1 MAQDKEK
8 VSQLTKD
15 KEALAVELERQE
27 RQKRVTEVLQGAGFD
42 PEFYRLVGS
51 EKMSD
56 GQRVNVVE
64 KSPSR
69 LLSWGW
75 VFFLS
80 VVSVFS
86 GFRLFYASHF
96 TWDTLVLMVI
106 TTFVLLINFYRV
118 FKLGFSHIDYEEN
131 VFLYKRV
138 PTIRNF
144 FFWFFG
150 VCSLSAYITVSFLIF
165 DVFLGSLIGG
175 NNSKLYSR
183 GEGNLYGLTIFVG
196 LGVVFLV
203 ILMSRLNVLRE
214 KGSKVNLVYKE
225 FVVMFVR
232 TISTTAVLS
241 FVTLTVTAIMLVKLG
256 YIR

>member
-1 MAQDKEK
+1 MTQDNKK
-8 VSQLTKD
+8 VSQST
-15 KEALAVELERQE
+15 KEALSVELKRQE
-27 RQKRVTEVLQGAGFD
+27 RQERVTEVLQGVGFD

-56 GQRVNVVE
+56 GQRVDVVE
-64 KSPSR
+64 KIPSR
-69 LLSWGW
+69 LISWGW

-80 VVSVFS
+80 VISVFS

-106 TTFVLLINFYRV
+106 TTFVLLFNFYRV
-118 FKLGFSHIDYEEN
+118 FKIDFTHIDY
-131 VFLYKRV
+131 RV
-138 PTIRNF
+138 STIRNF

-150 VCSLSAYITVSFLIF
+150 VCSLSAYISVSFLIF
-165 DVFLGSLIGG
+165 DIFLGSLIGG
-175 NNSKLYSR
+175 NSSKLYSR
-183 GEGNLYGLTIFVG
+183 TEGTLYNTTLFVG
-196 LGVVFLV
+196 LCVVFLV
-203 ILMSRLNVLRE
+203 ILMSRLNVFRE

-241 FVTLTVTAIMLVKLG
+241 FVTLIVTSIMLVKLG

>member
-1 MAQDKEK
+1 MTQDNKK
-8 VSQLTKD
+8 VSQST
-15 KEALAVELERQE
+15 KEALFVELERQE
-27 RQKRVTEVLQGAGFD
+27 RQERVTEVLQGAGFD

-80 VVSVFS
+80 VLSVFS

-106 TTFVLLINFYRV
+106 TSLVLLFNFYKV
-118 FKLGFSHIDYEEN
+118 FKSGFSHD
-131 VFLYKRV
+131 KRV

-150 VCSLSAYITVSFLIF
+150 VCGLSAYIAVSFLIF

-175 NNSKLYSR
+175 NSSKLYSR
-183 GEGNLYGLTIFVG
+183 SEGTLYNTTLFVG

-232 TISTTAVLS
+232 TISTT
-241 FVTLTVTAIMLVKLG
+241 FVISSVSLIVTSIMLVKLG

>member
-1 MAQDKEK
+1 MTQDNKK
-8 VSQLTKD
+8 VSQSTQ
-15 KEALAVELERQE
+15 EALSVESERQE
-27 RQKRVTEVLQGAGFD
+27 RQERVTEVLQGAGFD

-51 EKMSD
+51 EEMSD

-64 KSPSR
+64 KSNSW

-80 VVSVFS
+80 VLSVFS

-96 TWDTLVLMVI
+96 TWDTLVFMVM
-106 TTFVLLINFYRV
+106 TTFVLLFNFYKV
-118 FKLGFSHIDYEEN
+118 FKSGFYHD
-131 VFLYKRV
+131 KRV
-138 PTIRNF
+138 STIRNF

-150 VCSLSAYITVSFLIF
+150 VCSLSAYISVSFLIF

-175 NNSKLYSR
+175 NSSKLYSR
-183 GEGNLYGLTIFVG
+183 SEGTLYNITLVVG

-203 ILMSRLNVLRE
+203 ILISRLNVLRE

-241 FVTLTVTAIMLVKLG
+241 FVTLIVTAIMLVKLG
-256 YIR
+256 YIH

>member
-1 MAQDKEK
+1 MTQDNKK
-8 VSQLTKD
+8 VSQST
-15 KEALAVELERQE
+15 KEALSVELERQE
-27 RQKRVTEVLQGAGFD
+27 RQERVTEVLQGAGFD

-80 VVSVFS
+80 VISVFS

-96 TWDTLVLMVI
+96 TWDTFVFMVI
-106 TTFVLLINFYRV
+106 TTLVLLFNFYRV
-118 FKLGFSHIDYEEN
+118 FKSGFSND
-131 VFLYKRV
+131 KRV

-150 VCSLSAYITVSFLIF
+150 VCSLSAYISLSFVIF

-175 NNSKLYSR
+175 NSSKLYSR
-183 GEGNLYGLTIFVG
+183 SEGTLYNTTLFVG
-196 LGVVFLV
+196 LGVVLLV
-203 ILMSRLNVLRE
+203 ILMSRLNVFRE

-241 FVTLTVTAIMLVKLG
+241 FVTLIVTAIMLVKLG

>member
-1 MAQDKEK
+1 MTQDNKK
-8 VSQLTKD
+8 VSQST
-15 KEALAVELERQE
+15 KEALSVELERQE
-27 RQKRVTEVLQGAGFD
+27 RQERVTEVLQGVGFD

-96 TWDTLVLMVI
+96 TWDTFVLMVI
-106 TTFVLLINFYRV
+106 TSFVLLINFYRV
-118 FKLGFSHIDYEEN
+118 FKLDFTHIDY
-131 VFLYKRV
+131 RV
-138 PTIRNF
+138 STIRNF

-150 VCSLSAYITVSFLIF
+150 VCSLSAYIAVSFLIF
-165 DVFLGSLIGG
+165 DVFLGSMIGG
-175 NNSKLYSR
+175 NSSKLYSR
-183 GEGNLYGLTIFVG
+183 SEGALYNTILVVG

-225 FVVMFVR
+225 FVVMFAR
-232 TISTTAVLS
+232 TISTTTVLS
-241 FVTLTVTAIMLVKLG
+241 FVTLIVTAIMLVKLG

>member
-1 MAQDKEK
+1 MTQNSKK
-8 VSQLTKD
+8 VPQST
-15 KEALAVELERQE
+15 KEALSVESERQE
-27 RQKRVTEVLQGAGFD
+27 RQERVTEVLQGAGFD

-80 VVSVFS
+80 VLSVFS

-96 TWDTLVLMVI
+96 TWDTFVFMVI
-106 TTFVLLINFYRV
+106 TTLVLLFNFYRV
-118 FKLGFSHIDYEEN
+118 FKLGFSHD
-131 VFLYKRV
+131 KRV
-138 PTIRNF
+138 PAIRNF

-150 VCSLSAYITVSFLIF
+150 VCSLSAYISLSFVIF

-175 NNSKLYSR
+175 NSSKLYSR

-203 ILMSRLNVLRE
+203 ILMSRLNVFRE

-241 FVTLTVTAIMLVKLG
+241 FVTLIVTAIMLVKLG

>member
-1 MAQDKEK
+1 MTQDNKK
-8 VSQLTKD
+8 VSQSTKGS
-15 KEALAVELERQE
+15 LSVELERQE
-27 RQKRVTEVLQGAGFD
+27 RQERVTEVLQGAGFD

-69 LLSWGW
+69 LLSCGW

-80 VVSVFS
+80 VVSMFS

-96 TWDTLVLMVI
+96 TWDTFVLMVI
-106 TTFVLLINFYRV
+106 TSLVLLINFYRV
-118 FKLGFSHIDYEEN
+118 FKLDFTHIDY
-131 VFLYKRV
+131 RV
-138 PTIRNF
+138 STIRNF

-150 VCSLSAYITVSFLIF
+150 VCGLSAYISVSFLIF

-175 NNSKLYSR
+175 NSSKLYSR
-183 GEGNLYGLTIFVG
+183 SEGTLYNTTLVVG

-203 ILMSRLNVLRE
+203 ILMSRLNVLRDN
-214 KGSKVNLVYKE
+214 GSKVNLVYKE

-232 TISTTAVLS
+232 TISTTVVLS
-241 FVTLTVTAIMLVKLG
+241 FVTLIVTAIMLVKLG

>member
-1 MAQDKEK
+1 MTQDNKK
-8 VSQLTKD
+8 VSQST
-15 KEALAVELERQE
+15 KEALFVELERQE
-27 RQKRVTEVLQGAGFD
+27 RQERVTEVLQGAGFD

-80 VVSVFS
+80 VLSVFS

-106 TTFVLLINFYRV
+106 TSLVLLFNFYRV
-118 FKLGFSHIDYEEN
+118 FKSCFSHDKS
-131 VFLYKRV
+131 VS
-138 PTIRNF
+138 TIRNF

-150 VCSLSAYITVSFLIF
+150 VCGLSAYIAVSFLIF

-175 NNSKLYSR
+175 NSSKLYSR
-183 GEGNLYGLTIFVG
+183 SEGTLYNTTLVVG

-232 TISTTAVLS
+232 TISTTTVLS
-241 FVTLTVTAIMLVKLG
+241 FVTLIVTAIMLEKLG

>member
-1 MAQDKEK
+1 MAQDNKK
-8 VSQLTKD
+8 VSRST
-15 KEALAVELERQE
+15 KEALSVESERQD
-27 RQKRVTEVLQGAGFD
+27 RQERVTEVLQGAGFD

-80 VVSVFS
+80 VLSVFS

-96 TWDTLVLMVI
+96 TWDTFVLMVI
-106 TTFVLLINFYRV
+106 TSLVLLINFYRV
-118 FKLGFSHIDYEEN
+118 FKSCFSHDKS
-131 VFLYKRV
+131 VS
-138 PTIRNF
+138 TIRNL

-150 VCSLSAYITVSFLIF
+150 VCGLSAYIAVSFLIF

-175 NNSKLYSR
+175 NSSKLYSR
-183 GEGNLYGLTIFVG
+183 SEGALYNTTLVVG

-203 ILMSRLNVLRE
+203 ILMSRLNVFRE

-232 TISTTAVLS
+232 TISTTSAIS
-241 FVTLTVTAIMLVKLG
+241 FVTLLVTSIMLVKLG

>member
-1 MAQDKEK
+1 MTQDSKK
-8 VSQLTKD
+8 VSQSTQ
-15 KEALAVELERQE
+15 EALSVESERQE
-27 RQKRVTEVLQGAGFD
+27 RQERVTEVLQGAGFD

-80 VVSVFS
+80 VLSVFS
-86 GFRLFYASHF
+86 GFRLFYAYHF

-106 TTFVLLINFYRV
+106 TTFVLLFNFYRV
-118 FKLGFSHIDYEEN
+118 FKIDFTHIDY
-131 VFLYKRV
+131 RV
-138 PTIRNF
+138 STICNF

-150 VCSLSAYITVSFLIF
+150 VCSLSAYISVSFLIF
-165 DVFLGSLIGG
+165 DIFLGSLIGG
-175 NNSKLYSR
+175 NSSKLYSR
-183 GEGNLYGLTIFVG
+183 TEGTLYNTTLFVG

-203 ILMSRLNVLRE
+203 ILMSRLNVFRE

-232 TISTTAVLS
+232 TISTT
-241 FVTLTVTAIMLVKLG
+241 FVISSVSLIVTAIMLVKLG

>member
-1 MAQDKEK
+1 MTQDNKK
-8 VSQLTKD
+8 VSQST
-15 KEALAVELERQE
+15 KEALSVESERRERQE
-27 RQKRVTEVLQGAGFD
+27 CVTEVLQGAGFD

-56 GQRVNVVE
+56 GQRVNVVQ

-80 VVSVFS
+80 VISVFS

-96 TWDTLVLMVI
+96 TWDTLVLMTI
-106 TTFVLLINFYRV
+106 TSLVLLFNFYRV
-118 FKLGFSHIDYEEN
+118 FKSGFSHIDYEEN

-150 VCSLSAYITVSFLIF
+150 VCGLGAYISVSFLIF

-175 NNSKLYSR
+175 NSSKLYLR
-183 GEGNLYGLTIFVG
+183 GEGTLYNTTIFVG
-196 LGVVFLV
+196 LCVVFLV
-203 ILMSRLNVLRE
+203 ILMSRLNVFRE

-232 TISTTAVLS
+232 TISTTAVFS

>member
-1 MAQDKEK
+1 MTQNNKK
-8 VSQLTKD
+8 VSQSTQ
-15 KEALAVELERQE
+15 EALFVESERQD
-27 RQKRVTEVLQGAGFD
+27 RQERVTEVLQGAGFD

-80 VVSVFS
+80 VLSVFS
-86 GFRLFYASHF
+86 GLFYASHF

-106 TTFVLLINFYRV
+106 TTFVLLFNFYKV
-118 FKLGFSHIDYEEN
+118 FKSGFSHD
-131 VFLYKRV
+131 KSV

-150 VCSLSAYITVSFLIF
+150 VCSLSAYISVSFLIF

-175 NNSKLYSR
+175 NSSKLYSR
-183 GEGNLYGLTIFVG
+183 SEGTLYNITLVVG

-203 ILMSRLNVLRE
+203 ILMSRLNIFRE
-214 KGSKVNLVYKE
+214 KGYKVNLVYKE

-232 TISTTAVLS
+232 TISTTSAIS
-241 FVTLTVTAIMLVKLG
+241 FVTLLVTAIMLVKLG

>member
-1 MAQDKEK
+1 MTQDNKK
-8 VSQLTKD
+8 VSQST
-15 KEALAVELERQE
+15 KEALSVESERQE
-27 RQKRVTEVLQGAGFD
+27 RQECVTEVLQGAGFD

-80 VVSVFS
+80 VLSVFS
-86 GFRLFYASHF
+86 GFRLFYSSHF
-96 TWDTLVLMVI
+96 TWDTIVLMVI
-106 TTFVLLINFYRV
+106 TTFVLLFNFYRV
-118 FKLGFSHIDYEEN
+118 FKLGFSHD
-131 VFLYKRV
+131 KSV

-150 VCSLSAYITVSFLIF
+150 ICGLSAYIAVSFLIF

-175 NNSKLYSR
+175 NSSKLYSR
-183 GEGNLYGLTIFVG
+183 SEGTLYNATLVVG

-203 ILMSRLNVLRE
+203 ILMSRLNFLRE

-232 TISTTAVLS
+232 TISTTTLLS
-241 FVTLTVTAIMLVKLG
+241 FVTLIVTAIMLVKLG

>member
-1 MAQDKEK
+1 MTQDNKK
-8 VSQLTKD
+8 VSQST
-15 KEALAVELERQE
+15 KEALFVELERQE
-27 RQKRVTEVLQGAGFD
+27 RQERVTEVLQGAGFD

-80 VVSVFS
+80 VLSVFS

-96 TWDTLVLMVI
+96 TWDTFVLMVI
-106 TTFVLLINFYRV
+106 TSRVLLFNFYKV
-118 FKLGFSHIDYEEN
+118 FKSGFSHD
-131 VFLYKRV
+131 KRV
-138 PTIRNF
+138 QTIRNF

-150 VCSLSAYITVSFLIF
+150 VCGLSAYIAVSFLIF

-175 NNSKLYSR
+175 NSSKLYSR
-183 GEGNLYGLTIFVG
+183 SEGTLYNTTLFVG

-232 TISTTAVLS
+232 TISTT
-241 FVTLTVTAIMLVKLG
+241 FVISSVSLIVTSIMLVKLG

>member
-1 MAQDKEK
+1 MTQDNKK
-8 VSQLTKD
+8 VSQSTK
-15 KEALAVELERQE
+15 EVLFVESERQE
-27 RQKRVTEVLQGAGFD
+27 RQERVTEVLQGAGFD

-51 EKMSD
+51 EEMSD

-80 VVSVFS
+80 VISVFS

-106 TTFVLLINFYRV
+106 TTFVLLFNFYKV
-118 FKLGFSHIDYEEN
+118 FKLGFTHHDYEDN
-131 VFLYKRV
+131 VFLYKHV
-138 PTIRNF
+138 QTIRKF

-150 VCSLSAYITVSFLIF
+150 VCGLSAYISLSFLIF

-175 NNSKLYSR
+175 NSSKLYSR
-183 GEGNLYGLTIFVG
+183 GEGTLYNTTLFVG

-203 ILMSRLNVLRE
+203 ILMSRLNIFRE
-214 KGSKVNLVYKE
+214 KGYKVNLVYKE
-225 FVVMFVR
+225 FVVMFLR
-232 TISTTAVLS
+232 TISTTSAIS
-241 FVTLTVTAIMLVKLG
+241 FVTLLVTAIMLVKLG

>member
-1 MAQDKEK
+1 MTQGNRK
-8 VSQLTKD
+8 VSQST
-15 KEALAVELERQE
+15 KEALSVELERQE
-27 RQKRVTEVLQGAGFD
+27 RQERVTEVLQGAGFD

-80 VVSVFS
+80 VLSVFS

-106 TTFVLLINFYRV
+106 TTFVLLFNFYRV
-118 FKLGFSHIDYEEN
+118 FKIDFTHIDY
-131 VFLYKRV
+131 RV
-138 PTIRNF
+138 STIRNF

-150 VCSLSAYITVSFLIF
+150 VCSLSAYISVSFLIF
-165 DVFLGSLIGG
+165 DIFLGSLIGG
-175 NNSKLYSR
+175 NSSKLYSR
-183 GEGNLYGLTIFVG
+183 TEGTLYNTTLFVG

-203 ILMSRLNVLRE
+203 ILMSRLNVFRE

-241 FVTLTVTAIMLVKLG
+241 FVTLIVIAIMLVKLG

>member
-1 MAQDKEK
+1 MTQDNKK
-8 VSQLTKD
+8 VSQST
-15 KEALAVELERQE
+15 KEALSVESERQE
-27 RQKRVTEVLQGAGFD
+27 RQERVTEVLQGAGFD

-80 VVSVFS
+80 VISVFS

-96 TWDTLVLMVI
+96 TWDTFVLMVI
-106 TTFVLLINFYRV
+106 TTFVLLFNFYRV
-118 FKLGFSHIDYEEN
+118 FKSGFSRIDYEDN

-150 VCSLSAYITVSFLIF
+150 VCSLSAYISFSFVIF

-175 NNSKLYSR
+175 NSSKLYSR
-183 GEGNLYGLTIFVG
+183 SEGALYNTTLVVG

-203 ILMSRLNVLRE
+203 ILISRLNVLRE

-241 FVTLTVTAIMLVKLG
+241 FVTLIVTAIMLVKLG

>member
-1 MAQDKEK
+1 MTQDNKK
-8 VSQLTKD
+8 VSQST
-15 KEALAVELERQE
+15 KEALSVESERQE
-27 RQKRVTEVLQGAGFD
+27 RQERVTEVLQGAGFD

-51 EKMSD
+51 EEMSD

-64 KSPSR
+64 NSPSR

-80 VVSVFS
+80 VISVFS

-106 TTFVLLINFYRV
+106 TSLVLLFNFYRV

-150 VCSLSAYITVSFLIF
+150 VCSLSAYIAVSFLIF

-175 NNSKLYSR
+175 NSSKLYSR
-183 GEGNLYGLTIFVG
+183 GEGTLYNTTLFVG

-203 ILMSRLNVLRE
+203 ILMSRLNVIRE

-256 YIR
+256 YIH

>member
-1 MAQDKEK
+1 MTQDNKK
-8 VSQLTKD
+8 VSQST
-15 KEALAVELERQE
+15 KEALFVELERQE
-27 RQKRVTEVLQGAGFD
+27 RQERVTEVLQGAGFD

-80 VVSVFS
+80 VLSVFS

-106 TTFVLLINFYRV
+106 TTFVLLFNFYRV
-118 FKLGFSHIDYEEN
+118 FKLGFSND
-131 VFLYKRV
+131 KRV
-138 PTIRNF
+138 PTIRSF

-150 VCSLSAYITVSFLIF
+150 VCSLSAYIAVSFLIF

-175 NNSKLYSR
+175 NSSKLYSR
-183 GEGNLYGLTIFVG
+183 GEGTLYNTTLFVG

-203 ILMSRLNVLRE
+203 ILMSRLNVIRE

-232 TISTTAVLS
+232 TISTTTVLS
-241 FVTLTVTAIMLVKLG
+241 FVTLIVTAIMLVKLG

>member
-1 MAQDKEK
+1 MTQDNKK
-8 VSQLTKD
+8 VSQST
-15 KEALAVELERQE
+15 KEALSVESERQE
-27 RQKRVTEVLQGAGFD
+27 RQERVTEVLQGAGFD

-80 VVSVFS
+80 VLSVFS

-106 TTFVLLINFYRV
+106 TTFVLLFNFYRV
-118 FKLGFSHIDYEEN
+118 FKIDFTHIDY
-131 VFLYKRV
+131 RV
-138 PTIRNF
+138 STIRNF

-150 VCSLSAYITVSFLIF
+150 VCSLSAYISVSFLIF
-165 DVFLGSLIGG
+165 DSFLGSLIGG
-175 NNSKLYSR
+175 NSSKLYSR
-183 GEGNLYGLTIFVG
+183 TEGTLYNTTLFVG

-203 ILMSRLNVLRE
+203 ILMSRLNVFRE

-232 TISTTAVLS
+232 TISTTSAIS
-241 FVTLTVTAIMLVKLG
+241 FVTLLVTAIMLVKLG

>member
-1 MAQDKEK
+1 MTQDNKK
-8 VSQLTKD
+8 VSQSTQ
-15 KEALAVELERQE
+15 EALSVKSERQD
-27 RQKRVTEVLQGAGFD
+27 RQERVTEVLQGAGFD

-80 VVSVFS
+80 VISVFS

-96 TWDTLVLMVI
+96 TWDTFVFMVI
-106 TTFVLLINFYRV
+106 TTLVLLINFYRV
-118 FKLGFSHIDYEEN
+118 FKSGFSHD
-131 VFLYKRV
+131 KRV
-138 PTIRNF
+138 PTILNF

-150 VCSLSAYITVSFLIF
+150 VCSLSAYISLSFVIF

-175 NNSKLYSR
+175 NSSKLYSR
-183 GEGNLYGLTIFVG
+183 SEGYLYNTTLVVG

-241 FVTLTVTAIMLVKLG
+241 FVTLIVTAIMLVKLG

>member
-1 MAQDKEK
+1 MTQDNKK
-8 VSQLTKD
+8 VSQSTQ
-15 KEALAVELERQE
+15 EALSVELERQE
-27 RQKRVTEVLQGAGFD
+27 RQERVTEVLQGAGFD

-80 VVSVFS
+80 VISVFS

-106 TTFVLLINFYRV
+106 TTFVLLFNFYRV
-118 FKLGFSHIDYEEN
+118 FKLGFSHIDYEDN

-138 PTIRNF
+138 QTIRNF

-150 VCSLSAYITVSFLIF
+150 VCSLSAYIAVSFLIF

-175 NNSKLYSR
+175 NSSKLYSR
-183 GEGNLYGLTIFVG
+183 GEGTLYNTTLFVG
-196 LGVVFLV
+196 LGVLFLV
-203 ILMSRLNVLRE
+203 ILISRLNVIRE
-214 KGSKVNLVYKE
+214 KGSKVNTVYKE
-225 FVVMFVR
+225 FIVMFVR
-232 TISTTAVLS
+232 TLSTTAVLS
-241 FVTLTVTAIMLVKLG
+241 FISLIVTAIMLVKLG

>member
-1 MAQDKEK
+1 MTQDNKK
-8 VSQLTKD
+8 VSQSTQ
-15 KEALAVELERQE
+15 EALSVESERQDRQE
-27 RQKRVTEVLQGAGFD
+27 RVTDVLQGAGFD

-64 KSPSR
+64 KSTSR

-80 VVSVFS
+80 VLSVFS

-96 TWDTLVLMVI
+96 TWDTFVLMVI
-106 TTFVLLINFYRV
+106 TSLILVINFYRV
-118 FKLGFSHIDYEEN
+118 FKLDFTHIDY
-131 VFLYKRV
+131 RV
-138 PTIRNF
+138 STIRNF

-150 VCSLSAYITVSFLIF
+150 VCGLSAYISLSFVIF

-175 NNSKLYSR
+175 NSSKLYSR

-203 ILMSRLNVLRE
+203 ILMSRLNIFRE

-232 TISTTAVLS
+232 TISTTAVISSVSLI
-241 FVTLTVTAIMLVKLG
+241 VTSIMLVKLG

>member
-1 MAQDKEK
+1 MTQGNRK
-8 VSQLTKD
+8 VSQST
-15 KEALAVELERQE
+15 KEALSVELERQE
-27 RQKRVTEVLQGAGFD
+27 RQERVTEVLQGAGFD

-96 TWDTLVLMVI
+96 TWDTFVLMVI
-106 TTFVLLINFYRV
+106 TSLILVINFYRV
-118 FKLGFSHIDYEEN
+118 FKLDFTHIDY
-131 VFLYKRV
+131 RV
-138 PTIRNF
+138 STIRNF

-150 VCSLSAYITVSFLIF
+150 VCGLSAYISLSFVIF

-175 NNSKLYSR
+175 NSSKLYSR

-203 ILMSRLNVLRE
+203 ILMSRLNIFRE

-232 TISTTAVLS
+232 TISTTAVISSVSLI
-241 FVTLTVTAIMLVKLG
+241 VTSIMLVKLG

>member
-1 MAQDKEK
+1 MTQNSKK
-8 VSQLTKD
+8 VSQST
-15 KEALAVELERQE
+15 KEALSVESERQE
-27 RQKRVTEVLQGAGFD
+27 RQECVTEVLQGAGFD

-80 VVSVFS
+80 VISVFS

-106 TTFVLLINFYRV
+106 TSFVLLFNFYRV
-118 FKLGFSHIDYEEN
+118 FKLGFSHD
-131 VFLYKRV
+131 KSV

-150 VCSLSAYITVSFLIF
+150 VCSLSAYIAVSFLIF

-175 NNSKLYSR
+175 NISKLYSR
-183 GEGNLYGLTIFVG
+183 SEGALYNTTLVVG

-214 KGSKVNLVYKE
+214 NGSKVNLVYKE

-232 TISTTAVLS
+232 TIFTTAVLS
-241 FVTLTVTAIMLVKLG
+241 FVTLIVTAIMLVKLG

>member
-1 MAQDKEK
+1 MTQDGKK
-8 VSQLTKD
+8 VSQSTK
-15 KEALAVELERQE
+15 EVLSVESERQD
-27 RQKRVTEVLQGAGFD
+27 RQERVTEVLQGAGFD
-42 PEFYRLVGS
+42 PEFYRLVGL

-80 VVSVFS
+80 VISVFS

-118 FKLGFSHIDYEEN
+118 FKLGFSHDKS
-131 VFLYKRV
+131 VL
-138 PTIRNF
+138 TIRNS

-175 NNSKLYSR
+175 NSSKLYSR
-183 GEGNLYGLTIFVG
+183 SEGTLYNTTLIVG
-196 LGVVFLV
+196 LSVVFLV

>member
-1 MAQDKEK
+1 MTRDNTK
-8 VSQLTKD
+8 VSQSTE
-15 KEALAVELERQE
+15 EALSVELERQE
-27 RQKRVTEVLQGAGFD
+27 RQERVTEVLQGAGFD

-64 KSPSR
+64 ESSSR

-80 VVSVFS
+80 VISVFS

-106 TTFVLLINFYRV
+106 VSFVLLFNFYRV
-118 FKLGFSHIDYEEN
+118 FKLGFSHD
-131 VFLYKRV
+131 KRV

-150 VCSLSAYITVSFLIF
+150 VCGLSAYVAVSFLIF

-175 NNSKLYSR
+175 NSSKLYSR
-183 GEGNLYGLTIFVG
+183 SEGALYNTTLVVG

-203 ILMSRLNVLRE
+203 ILMSRLNVFRE

-232 TISTTAVLS
+232 TISTTAAIS
-241 FVTLTVTAIMLVKLG
+241 FVTLIVTAIMLVKLG

>member
-1 MAQDKEK
+1 MTQDNKK
-8 VSQLTKD
+8 VSQSTQ
-15 KEALAVELERQE
+15 EALSVESERQE
-27 RQKRVTEVLQGAGFD
+27 RQERVTEVLQEVGYD
-42 PEFYRLVGS
+42 SEFYRLVGS

-80 VVSVFS
+80 VLSMFS

-96 TWDTLVLMVI
+96 TWDTFVLMVI
-106 TTFVLLINFYRV
+106 TSLVLLINFYRV
-118 FKLGFSHIDYEEN
+118 FKSCFSHDKS
-131 VFLYKRV
+131 VS
-138 PTIRNF
+138 TIRNL

-150 VCSLSAYITVSFLIF
+150 VCGLSAYIAVSFLIF

-175 NNSKLYSR
+175 NSSKLYSR
-183 GEGNLYGLTIFVG
+183 SEGTLYNTTLVVG

-203 ILMSRLNVLRE
+203 ILMSRLNVLRD

-232 TISTTAVLS
+232 TISTTTVLS
-241 FVTLTVTAIMLVKLG
+241 FVTLIVTAIMLVKLG

>member
-1 MAQDKEK
+1 MIQDNKK
-8 VSQLTKD
+8 VSQST
-15 KEALAVELERQE
+15 KEALFVELERQE
-27 RQKRVTEVLQGAGFD
+27 RQERVTEVLQGAGFD

-80 VVSVFS
+80 VLSVFS

-106 TTFVLLINFYRV
+106 TSLVLLFNFYKV
-118 FKLGFSHIDYEEN
+118 FKSCFSHDKS
-131 VFLYKRV
+131 VS
-138 PTIRNF
+138 TIRNF

-150 VCSLSAYITVSFLIF
+150 VCGLSAYIAVSFLIF

-175 NNSKLYSR
+175 NSSKLYSR
-183 GEGNLYGLTIFVG
+183 SEGTLYNTTLFVG

-232 TISTTAVLS
+232 TISTT
-241 FVTLTVTAIMLVKLG
+241 FVISSVSLIVTSIMLVKLG

>member
-1 MAQDKEK
+1 MTQDNKK
-8 VSQLTKD
+8 VSQST
-15 KEALAVELERQE
+15 KEALSVESERQE
-27 RQKRVTEVLQGAGFD
+27 RQERVTEVLQGAGFD

-80 VVSVFS
+80 VLSVFS

-106 TTFVLLINFYRV
+106 TSLVLLFNFYKV
-118 FKLGFSHIDYEEN
+118 FKSGFSHD
-131 VFLYKRV
+131 KRV
-138 PTIRNF
+138 LTIRNF

-150 VCSLSAYITVSFLIF
+150 VCGLSAYIAVSFLIF

-175 NNSKLYSR
+175 NSSKLYSR
-183 GEGNLYGLTIFVG
+183 SEGTLYNTTLFVG

-232 TISTTAVLS
+232 TISTT
-241 FVTLTVTAIMLVKLG
+241 FVISSVSLIVTSIMLVKLG

>member
-1 MAQDKEK
+1 MTQDNKK
-8 VSQLTKD
+8 VSQST
-15 KEALAVELERQE
+15 KEALSVESERQE
-27 RQKRVTEVLQGAGFD
+27 RQERVTEVLQGAGFD

-51 EKMSD
+51 EEMSD

-64 KSPSR
+64 KSNSW

-80 VVSVFS
+80 VLSVFS

-96 TWDTLVLMVI
+96 TWDTLVLMTI
-106 TTFVLLINFYRV
+106 TSLVLLFNFYRV
-118 FKLGFSHIDYEEN
+118 FKLGFSHD
-131 VFLYKRV
+131 KSV
-138 PTIRNF
+138 PTIRNL

-150 VCSLSAYITVSFLIF
+150 VCSLSAYISVSFLIF

-175 NNSKLYSR
+175 NSSKLYSR
-183 GEGNLYGLTIFVG
+183 SEGTLYNITLVVG

-203 ILMSRLNVLRE
+203 ILMSRLNIFRE
-214 KGSKVNLVYKE
+214 KGYKVNLVYKE

-232 TISTTAVLS
+232 TISTTSAIS
-241 FVTLTVTAIMLVKLG
+241 FVTLLVTAIMLVKLG

>member
-1 MAQDKEK
+1 MTQDNKK
-8 VSQLTKD
+8 VSQSTQ
-15 KEALAVELERQE
+15 EALSVELERQE
-27 RQKRVTEVLQGAGFD
+27 RVTEVLQGAGFD
-42 PEFYRLVGS
+42 PEFYRLVGL

-80 VVSVFS
+80 VISVFS

-106 TTFVLLINFYRV
+106 TTFVLLFNFYKV
-118 FKLGFSHIDYEEN
+118 FKSGFSHD
-131 VFLYKRV
+131 KSV
-138 PTIRNF
+138 PTIRNL

-150 VCSLSAYITVSFLIF
+150 VCSLSAYIAVSFLIF

-175 NNSKLYSR
+175 NSSKLYSR
-183 GEGNLYGLTIFVG
+183 SEVALHNTTLVVG

-241 FVTLTVTAIMLVKLG
+241 FVILIVTAIMLVKLG

>member
-1 MAQDKEK
+1 MTQDSKK
-8 VSQLTKD
+8 VSQST
-15 KEALAVELERQE
+15 KEALSVELERQE
-27 RQKRVTEVLQGAGFD
+27 RQERVTEVLQGAGFD

-64 KSPSR
+64 KNPSR

-80 VVSVFS
+80 VLSVFS

-106 TTFVLLINFYRV
+106 TTFVLLFNFYRV
-118 FKLGFSHIDYEEN
+118 FKLGFSHDKS
-131 VFLYKRV
+131 VS
-138 PTIRNF
+138 TIRNF

-150 VCSLSAYITVSFLIF
+150 VCSLSAYISLSFVIF

-175 NNSKLYSR
+175 NSSKLYSR
-183 GEGNLYGLTIFVG
+183 SEGALYNTTFVVG

-203 ILMSRLNVLRE
+203 ILMSRLNVFRE

-241 FVTLTVTAIMLVKLG
+241 FMTLIVTAIMLVKLG

>member
-1 MAQDKEK
+1 MTQDNKK
-8 VSQLTKD
+8 VSQST
-15 KEALAVELERQE
+15 KEAISVELERQE
-27 RQKRVTEVLQGAGFD
+27 RQERVTEVLQGAGFD

-56 GQRVNVVE
+56 GQLVNVVE
-64 KSPSR
+64 NSPSR

-80 VVSVFS
+80 VLSVFS

-183 GEGNLYGLTIFVG
+183 SEGVLYNTTLVVG

-256 YIR
+256 YIH

>member
-1 MAQDKEK
+1 MTQGNKK
-8 VSQLTKD
+8 VSQST
-15 KEALAVELERQE
+15 KEALSVESERQE
-27 RQKRVTEVLQGAGFD
+27 RQERVTEVLQGAGFD

-51 EKMSD
+51 EQVSN
-56 GQRVNVVE
+56 GQFVNVVE

-80 VVSVFS
+80 VISVFS

-96 TWDTLVLMVI
+96 TWDTLVLMII
-106 TTFVLLINFYRV
+106 TTFVLLFNFYRV

-150 VCSLSAYITVSFLIF
+150 VCSLSAYIAVSFLIF
-165 DVFLGSLIGG
+165 DVFLGSMIGG
-175 NNSKLYSR
+175 NSSKLYSR
-183 GEGNLYGLTIFVG
+183 SEGALYNTILVVG

-203 ILMSRLNVLRE
+203 ILMSRLNVLHD

-232 TISTTAVLS
+232 TISTTFVLS
-241 FVTLTVTAIMLVKLG
+241 FVTLIVTAIMLVKLG

>member
-1 MAQDKEK
+1 MTQGNRK
-8 VSQLTKD
+8 VSQST
-15 KEALAVELERQE
+15 KEALSVELERQE
-27 RQKRVTEVLQGAGFD
+27 RQERVTEVLQGAGFD

-51 EKMSD
+51 EEMSD
-56 GQRVNVVE
+56 GQRVSVVE

-80 VVSVFS
+80 VLSVFS

-96 TWDTLVLMVI
+96 TWDTFVLMVI
-106 TTFVLLINFYRV
+106 TSLVLLINFYRV
-118 FKLGFSHIDYEEN
+118 FKSCFSHDKS
-131 VFLYKRV
+131 VS
-138 PTIRNF
+138 TIRNL

-150 VCSLSAYITVSFLIF
+150 VCGLSAYIAVSFLIF

-175 NNSKLYSR
+175 NSSKLYSR
-183 GEGNLYGLTIFVG
+183 SEGTLYNTTLVVG
-196 LGVVFLV
+196 LCVVFLV
-203 ILMSRLNVLRE
+203 ILMSRLNVIRE

-232 TISTTAVLS
+232 TISTTTVLS
-241 FVTLTVTAIMLVKLG
+241 FVTLIVTAIMLVKLG

>member
-1 MAQDKEK
+1 MTQDNKK
-8 VSQLTKD
+8 VSQSTQ
-15 KEALAVELERQE
+15 EALSVELERQE
-27 RQKRVTEVLQGAGFD
+27 RQERVTEVLQGAGFD

-51 EKMSD
+51 EEMSD

-106 TTFVLLINFYRV
+106 VSFVLLFNFYRV
-118 FKLGFSHIDYEEN
+118 FKSGFSYN
-131 VFLYKRV
+131 KRV

-150 VCSLSAYITVSFLIF
+150 VCSLSAYISVSFVIF

-175 NNSKLYSR
+175 NSSKLYSR
-183 GEGNLYGLTIFVG
+183 SEGTLYNITLVVG

-203 ILMSRLNVLRE
+203 ILMSRLNVLRD

-232 TISTTAVLS
+232 TISTTSAIS
-241 FVTLTVTAIMLVKLG
+241 FVTLLVTAIMLVKLG

>member
-1 MAQDKEK
+1 MIRDSKK
-8 VSQLTKD
+8 VSQST
-15 KEALAVELERQE
+15 KEALSVELERQE
-27 RQKRVTEVLQGAGFD
+27 RQERVTEVLQGAGFD

-80 VVSVFS
+80 VISVFS

-96 TWDTLVLMVI
+96 TWDTLVLMTI
-106 TTFVLLINFYRV
+106 TSLVLLINFYRV
-118 FKLGFSHIDYEEN
+118 FKSCFSHDKS
-131 VFLYKRV
+131 VS
-138 PTIRNF
+138 TIRNL

-150 VCSLSAYITVSFLIF
+150 VCSLSAYISLSFVIF

-175 NNSKLYSR
+175 NSSKLYSR
-183 GEGNLYGLTIFVG
+183 SEGTLYNTTLVVG

-232 TISTTAVLS
+232 TISTTTVLS